1 MFVFSYTPTYNGLNK
16 PSSSTNGCVPRNIEE
31 STMLTWMQVQS
42 PWFLCDRSFLYVLLP
57 ASGIYQKLPE
67 IYQTSTRH
75 PPAIHQTRPKSTRF
89 LPSFGIMFFLWL
101 GPTTKSTRNPPEI
114 YQKST
119 RNLPETPEIYQKSTR
134 FDRNL
139 PDFYQISD
147 YILFCYVGQPPNLP
161 EIYQKSTR
169 NLPEIYQKSTRN
181 LPDSTETYQMFYTI
195 SADLLC
201 CYLGQP
207 PNLPKTYQNSTSNL
221 PEIYQESTRNLPD
234 AGNNTLNTNNE
245 RWNTNQ
251 GLTLT
256 TTATTTSDHH
266 HHHLQS
272 WEDKRLR
279 TKHRI
284 AQLHV
289 CRTTVA
295 KT

>member
-1 MFVFSYTPTYNGLNK
+1 MFVFSYPPTYNGLNK

-119 RNLPETPEIYQKSTR
+119 RNPRNLPEIYQIRPKSTRFLPDFGLHLVLLCGPTTKSTRNLPEIYQKSTR

-139 PDFYQISD
+139 PDVLHHFGWLTVLLLGPTTKSTK
-147 YILFCYVGQPPNLP
+147 NLP
-161 EIYQKSTR
+161 EFYQQFTR
-169 NLPEIYQKSTRN
+169 NLP
-181 LPDSTETYQMFYTI
+181 
-195 SADLLC
+195 
-201 CYLGQP
+201 G
-207 PNLPKTYQNSTSNL
+207 
-221 PEIYQESTRNLPD
+221 IYQESTR
-234 AGNNTLNTNNE
+234 
-245 RWNTNQ
+245 RRKQ
-251 GLTLT
+251 
-256 TTATTTSDHH
+256 HI
-266 HHHLQS
+266 
-272 WEDKRLR
+272 
-279 TKHRI
+279 KH
-284 AQLHV
+284 
-289 CRTTVA
+289 
-295 KT
+295 K